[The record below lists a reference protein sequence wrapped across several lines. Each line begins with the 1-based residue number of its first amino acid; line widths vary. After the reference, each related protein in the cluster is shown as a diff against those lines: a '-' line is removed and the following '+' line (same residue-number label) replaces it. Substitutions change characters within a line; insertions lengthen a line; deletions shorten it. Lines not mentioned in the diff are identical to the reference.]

1 MVNGLIKE
9 YEYVDLVPGDIILNH
24 KERSVLRCYK
34 WTHIKAGTV
43 HIVIGC
49 LGVTTII
56 FGANGLRY
64 VHALKKHYTKV

>member
-9 YEYVDLVPGDIILNH
+9 YEYVDLVPGDIILNRE
-24 KERSVLRCYK
+24 ERSVLQCYK
-34 WTHIKAGTV
+34 WTRIRAGTV

-56 FGANGLRY
+56 FGASGLRY
-64 VHALKKHYTKV
+64 VHALKKHYAKV